1 MRRTFRLLFAVP
13 IGLLTVRLLTSSGA
27 AAQDLQSKMDQY
39 MQASVKVNH
48 FMGSVLVAQHDKIL
62 FAKGYGMANIKESIP
77 NASDTAFRI
86 GSVTKEFTA
95 TAILKLEAEGK
106 LNVQDPICKYVP
118 NCAAD
123 WHPIKIYNLLTH
135 TSGIPN
141 FTDFPNYLKIDTK
154 PITPAQLLADFRDKP
169 LDFKPGA
176 KFRYSNSGYEV
187 LGYIIERVSG
197 EAYQRFLEQNIF
209 VPLEMKES
217 GYDRSH
223 PTAKNHALGYV
234 YSHDGYKPADYV
246 DMTVPYSAGALYSTV
261 EDLYTWDRALEAGK
275 VLPKAL
281 ADEMFA
287 PHISTSDT
295 GNAHYG
301 YGWFITAA
309 YGHKEYAHEGGIQG
323 FTCVNSWFP
332 EQDAYV
338 IVLDNM
344 ESEAISTIARQLAAI
359 LFGQKYELPKVRQ
372 TVNLSPE
379 ELQNFA
385 GRYQINPHLM
395 LTFTVDDGQLNLQ
408 RSGQPSL
415 PIFPESKTEFF
426 LNVADAQI
434 SFVVNPQGKATGLI
448 LHQGGQDMLGKKV
461 N

>member
-1 MRRTFRLLFAVP
+1 MTRAFRLFFGVCIA
-13 IGLLTVRLLTSSGA
+13 LLVTSGGA
-27 AAQDLQSKMDQY
+27 WAQDLQSKLDEY

-48 FMGSVLVAQHDKIL
+48 FMGSVLVAQHGKIL
-62 FAKGYGMANIKESIP
+62 FAKGYGMANVKDGIP
-77 NASDTAFRI
+77 NASDTEFRI

-95 TAILKLEAEGK
+95 TAILKLQSEGK
-106 LNVQDPICKYVP
+106 LNVQDGVCKYVP
-118 NCAAD
+118 NCPED
-123 WHPIKIYNLLTH
+123 WHAIKIYNLLTH

-154 PITPAQLLADFRDKP
+154 PITPAQLLADFKDKP

-197 EAYQRFLEQNIF
+197 ETYQRFLEQNIF
-209 VPLEMKES
+209 VPLGMKES

-223 PTAKNHALGYV
+223 PTAKNHAQGYV

-246 DMTVPYSAGALYSTV
+246 DMSVPYSAGALYSTV

-275 VLPKAL
+275 VLPKTL
-281 ADEMFA
+281 ADEMFT
-287 PHISTSDT
+287 PHVSTGDK
-295 GNAHYG
+295 GGGHYG
-301 YGWFITAA
+301 YGWFISTA

-323 FTCVNSWFP
+323 YTCVNSWFP

-344 ESEAISTIARQLAAI
+344 ESEAISTIARELAAI

-372 TVNLSPE
+372 TINLSPE

-385 GRYQINPHLM
+385 GQYQINSHLM
-395 LTFTVDDGQLNLQ
+395 LTITLADGQLNIQ
-408 RSGQPSL
+408 SSGRPSL

-426 LNVADAQI
+426 LKVADAQI
-434 SFVVNPQGKATGLI
+434 SFVVNPEGKAAGLI
-448 LHQGGQDMLGKKV
+448 LHQGGQDMLGKKI

>member
-1 MRRTFRLLFAVP
+1 MTRTFRLSLALP
-13 IGLLTVRLLTSSGA
+13 MALLVISGGA
-27 AAQDLQSKMDQY
+27 AAQDLQSKLDQY

-48 FMGSVLVAQHDKIL
+48 FMGSVLVAQNGKIL
-62 FAKGYGMANIKESIP
+62 FAKGYGMANIKERIP

-95 TAILKLEAEGK
+95 TAILKLQSEGK
-106 LNVQDPICKYVP
+106 LNVQDAICKYVP
-118 NCAAD
+118 NCPAD
-123 WHPIKIYNLLTH
+123 WHPIKIFHLLTH

-154 PITPAQLLADFRDKP
+154 PITPAQLLADFKDKP

-176 KFRYSNSGYEV
+176 RFRYSNSGYEV

-197 EAYQRFLEQNIF
+197 ETYQRFLQQNIF
-209 VPLEMKES
+209 GPLGMKES

-223 PTAKNHALGYV
+223 PTAKNHAVGYV
-234 YSHDGYKPADYV
+234 YAHDSYQPSDYV

-261 EDLYTWDRALEAGK
+261 QDLYTWDRALEAGK
-275 VLPKAL
+275 VLPKPLL
-281 ADEMFA
+281 AEMFA
-287 PHISTSDT
+287 PQVSTGSS

-301 YGWFITAA
+301 FGWFISTTF
-309 YGHKEYAHEGGIQG
+309 GHKEYAHEGGIQG

-344 ESEAISTIARQLAAI
+344 ESEVISTVARNLAAI
-359 LFGQKYELPKVRQ
+359 LFEQKYELPKVRQ
-372 TVNLSPE
+372 TINLSPE

-385 GRYQINPHLM
+385 GQYQINPHLV
-395 LTFTVDDGQLNLQ
+395 LTITLADGQLNLQ
-408 RSGQPSL
+408 RSGQSSL
-415 PIFPESKTEFF
+415 PIFPESKTDFF
-426 LNVADAQI
+426 LKVADAQI
-434 SFVVNPQGKATGLI
+434 SFVVNPEGKATGLI
-448 LHQGGQDMLGKKV
+448 LHQGGQDLLGKKV